1 MPVHLTINPSNPD
14 LDALQPAIEA
24 LRGGRV
30 IAYPTDTLYGLGAD
44 PRNLAAVDTVFHIK
58 GRGEQQPLPLIAAS
72 LEQARTVGQF
82 DDTST
87 RLAERF
93 WPGPL
98 TLVLSQAFPLASGV
112 AQRETVAV
120 RVPDHLVARTI
131 AGALGFPITSTS
143 ANRSGAPPSATAREV
158 IDRLGADLFLIVDA
172 GATKGGLPSTIVD
185 VSSGAPRLVRAG
197 AVAWDRVLESLK

>member
-1 MPVHLTINPSNPD
+1 MHLTINPSNPD
-14 LDALQPAIEA
+14 LDSLQPAIEA

-44 PRNLAAVDTVFHIK
+44 PRNLAAVDPVFHIM
-58 GRGEQQPLPLIAAS
+58 GRSEQQTLPLIAAS
-72 LEQARTVGQF
+72 LEQARIVGQF
-82 DDTST
+82 DDTAT

-112 AQRETVAV
+112 AQRDTVAV
-120 RVPDHLVARTI
+120 RVPDHPVARTI
-131 AGALGFPITSTS
+131 AAGLGFPITSTS
-143 ANRSGAPPSATAREV
+143 ANRSDAPPSATAREV
-158 IDRLGADLFLIVDA
+158 IDMIGADLFLIVDV